1 MPRAYLSLALFAV
14 AQRWGIMRKIWTSAL
29 AVGAAMG
36 WSAAYAQSAGDEII
50 VTVQKREQ
58 ALTEVPVA
66 VSAVSGAFMD
76 QVGIDKFDELALFVP
91 GLEIQEQ
98 SPNNA
103 GFVIRGITSDSGEAT
118 VEPRVAVFQ
127 DGVSISR
134 NRGSYV
140 ELFDMERIEV
150 ARGPQATLFG
160 RGALIGGIN
169 LIQNRADASGFEGA
183 GSLALGGDGYARV
196 FGAVNFPIVTDVLAV
211 RVAAT
216 LRERD
221 GFVENTLGG
230 EDLRGVRLRAARISV
245 SFDPTENVSFD
256 LILNGQQDRNS
267 GTAFKSGT
275 FAPPGGTVS
284 PYSAAALNL
293 SSPGFEGG
301 TEIGLVRDVG
311 SVTLIGEWQITP
323 ALTLTS
329 TTGFRYFDSTEVF
342 DPDGFQYP
350 AFLFVEDAVG
360 RQYSQEFRINYDNG
374 GPITAFAGVSW
385 LEENGRQ
392 RVPLQFDERA
402 VLLLLANQVSRP
414 NPAPFE
420 QAANPF
426 VLAAILQ
433 GLGVPGMFAPTVANS
448 LKPTHREQFTN
459 FGETTAWDFY
469 GDVTWAVSER
479 FELSAGVRFTQDE
492 KTSGFQ
498 STLLNGGS
506 VLGGVLAGNPFLT
519 TRGLFTQPTQN
530 GARFEQDG
538 DFSDWT
544 YRVVARY
551 EFSDDLSIWGSFAR
565 GRRPEVI
572 APRAPTVQGTAPAF
586 SVLPAETVDSI
597 ELGAKGRI
605 LGGDLSYDVSVY
617 FYQYENFQTTE
628 FNGTQIVTINA
639 GEASAEGFEAAVFYA
654 PTANFDLFGTYA
666 YSHAR
671 FDVGARNGNSFRLA
685 PDHSLSFGGTYRRAL
700 PGNAGSLFFTPTYTW
715 QSEVFFDDDND
726 RADLQVRSPAAFS
739 DTRVDERQD
748 SYGLLN
754 LRAGYEPVGGGW
766 RIEAFATNAL
776 DEEYI
781 IDAGNTGDS
790 FGIPTFIRG
799 APRLVGVELSADF

>member
-1 MPRAYLSLALFAV
+1 
-14 AQRWGIMRKIWTSAL
+14 MRKIWTSAL
-29 AVGAAMG
+29 AVSAAMG
-36 WSAAYAQSAGDEII
+36 WGAAHAQTGGEEII

-58 ALTEVPVA
+58 AVADVPIAVA
-66 VSAVSGAFMD
+66 ALSGDFLDA
-76 QVGIDKFDELALFVP
+76 VGIDKFDDLALFVP

-140 ELFDMERIEV
+140 ELFDMQRIEV

-169 LIQNRADASGFEGA
+169 LIQNRADPSDFGGA
-183 GSLALGGDGYARV
+183 GSLGFGGDGYVRV
-196 FGAVNFPIVTDVLAV
+196 FGAVNAPIVQDVLAV
-211 RVAAT
+211 RVAGT

-221 GFVENTLGG
+221 GFVDNLLGG
-230 EDLRGVRLRAARISV
+230 DDLRGVRLRAARV
-245 SFDPTENVSFD
+245 SFAFDPSDNLSFD
-256 LILNGQQDRNS
+256 LILNGQEDRNA

-275 FAPPGGTVS
+275 FAPPAGSTS
-284 PYSAAALNL
+284 PFTGAALNTF
-293 SSPGFEGG
+293 SPSFEGG
-301 TEIGLVRDVG
+301 RQIGLERGVG
-311 SVTLIGEWQITP
+311 SVTLIGEWDITP
-323 ALTLTS
+323 SLSLTS
-329 TTGFRYFDSTEVF
+329 TTGYRYFESTEVF

-350 AFLFVEDAVG
+350 AFLFAEDAAG
-360 RQYSQEFRINYDNG
+360 TQYSQELRLNFDNG
-374 GPITAFAGVSW
+374 GPITGFAGVSW
-385 LEENGRQ
+385 LQEDGRQ

-420 QAANPF
+420 QAANPL

-433 GLGVPGMFAPTVANS
+433 GFGVPASLAPTVANN
-448 LKPTHREQFTN
+448 LKRNHTEQFTN

-469 GDVTWAVSER
+469 GDITWAATER
-479 FELSAGVRFTQDE
+479 LELSAGVRFTQDD

-506 VLGGVLAGNPFLT
+506 VLGAVLAGNPLLT
-519 TRGLFTQPTQN
+519 TRGLFTQPTLN
-530 GARFEQDG
+530 GAPFTQSG

-544 YRVVARY
+544 YRIVARY
-551 EFSDDLSIWGSFAR
+551 EVSEDLSVWGSFAR

-572 APRAPTVQGTAPAF
+572 APRAPTIQGTAPSF
-586 SVLPAETVDSI
+586 SVLPSETVDSI
-597 ELGAKGRI
+597 EVGAKGQ
-605 LGGDLSYDVSVY
+605 LLDGGLTYDVSVY

-628 FNGTQIVTINA
+628 FNGAQIVTINA
-639 GEASAEGFEAAVFYA
+639 GEASAEGFEAAVSYA
-654 PTANFDLFGTYA
+654 PTAAFDLFGTYA

-671 FDVGARNGNSFRLA
+671 FDRGARSGNSFRLA
-685 PDHSLSFGGTYRRAL
+685 PDHSFSLGGTYRVTL
-700 PGNAGSLFFTPTYTW
+700 PGENGSVFFTPTYTW

-726 RADLQVRSPAAFS
+726 RANLQVRSPAAFS
-739 DTRVDERQD
+739 DRAVDERQE

-766 RIEAFATNAL
+766 RLEAFATNAL
-776 DEEYI
+776 DEDYI

-799 APRLVGVELSADF
+799 APRLVGVELSAEF

>member
-1 MPRAYLSLALFAV
+1 
-14 AQRWGIMRKIWTSAL
+14 MRKIWTSAL
-29 AVGAAMG
+29 AMTAAMG
-36 WSAAYAQSAGDEII
+36 WSAASAQTSGEDII

-58 ALTEVPVA
+58 AVADVPIAVTALT
-66 VSAVSGAFMD
+66 GAFMD
-76 QVGIDKFDELALFVP
+76 EVGIDKFDELALFVP

-118 VEPRVAVFQ
+118 IEPRVAVFQ

-183 GSLALGGDGYARV
+183 GALGFGGDGYVRV
-196 FGAVNFPIVTDVLAV
+196 FGAVNYPIIEDVLAV
-211 RVAAT
+211 RVAGT

-221 GFVENTLGG
+221 GFVENILGG
-230 EDLRGVRLRAARISV
+230 EDLRGVRLRAVRVSV
-245 SFDPTENVSFD
+245 AFDPTENLSFD
-256 LILNGQQDRNS
+256 LILNGQEDRNS

-275 FAPPGGTVS
+275 FAPPGGSAS
-284 PYSAAALNL
+284 PYADAALNL
-293 SSPGFEGG
+293 FSPSFQGG
-301 TEIGLVRDVG
+301 RQLGLERGVG
-311 SVTLIGEWQITP
+311 SATLIGEWDISP
-323 ALTLTS
+323 ALSLTS
-329 TTGFRYFDSTEVF
+329 TTGYRYFESTEVF

-350 AFLFVEDAVG
+350 AFLFAEDAAG
-360 RQYSQEFRINYDNG
+360 RQYSQELRVNFDNG
-374 GPITAFAGVSW
+374 GPITGFAGVSY
-385 LEENGRQ
+385 LQEQGRQ

-402 VLLLLANQVSRP
+402 VLLLLSGQVSRP

-426 VLAAILQ
+426 VLSAILQ
-433 GLGVPGMFAPTVANS
+433 GLGVPAMFAPTVANG
-448 LKPTHREQFTN
+448 LKRTHTEQFTN
-459 FGETTAWDFY
+459 FGETTAWDVY
-469 GDVTWAVSER
+469 GDVTWAVTER
-479 FELSAGVRFTQDE
+479 LELSAGARFTQDD

-498 STLLNGGS
+498 STLMNGGS
-506 VLGGVLAGNPFLT
+506 TLGAVLAGNPFLT
-519 TRGLFTQPTQN
+519 NRGLFTQPTLN
-530 GARFEQDG
+530 GARFDQDG

-544 YRVVARY
+544 YRIVARY
-551 EFSDDLSIWGSFAR
+551 AVSDDLSVWGSFAR

-572 APRAPTVQGTAPAF
+572 APRAPTTPGAAPTF
-586 SVLPAETVDSI
+586 SVLPAETVDSF
-597 ELGAKGRI
+597 EFGAKGA
-605 LGGDLSYDVSVY
+605 LAGGDLSYDVSVY

-628 FNGTQIVTINA
+628 FNGAQIVTINA
-639 GEASAEGFEAAVFYA
+639 GEASAEGFEAALFYA
-654 PTANFDLFGTYA
+654 PSANLDIFGTYA

-671 FDVGARNGNSFRLA
+671 FDVGARSGNSFRLA
-685 PDHSLSFGGTYRRAL
+685 PDHSLSFGGTYRHAL
-700 PGNAGSLFFTPTYTW
+700 PGDAGSLFVTPTYTW

-726 RADLQVRSPAAFS
+726 RANLQVRSPAAFS
-739 DTRVDERQD
+739 DTLVDEKQEG
-748 SYGLLN
+748 YGLFN
-754 LRAGYEPVGGGW
+754 LRAGYEPVDGSW
-766 RIEAFATNAL
+766 RLEAFATNVL

-799 APRLVGVELSADF
+799 APRLVGLELSAQF